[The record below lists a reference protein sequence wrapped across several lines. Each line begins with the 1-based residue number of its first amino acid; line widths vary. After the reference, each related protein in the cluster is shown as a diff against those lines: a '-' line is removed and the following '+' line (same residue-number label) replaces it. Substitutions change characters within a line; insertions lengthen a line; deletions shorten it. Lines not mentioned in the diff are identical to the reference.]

1 MRDLLQIFIVTI
13 SIGIAAFTSGC
24 ASIGASIG
32 VEASYNAAFRAKL
45 EDISKKPIEDQI
57 KTQQVRFLDE
67 SPNLAVQQ
75 KGQVVGLSC
84 KLTPAVFVFSWV
96 WHPELN
102 EINGMN
108 PEDAAR
114 RQLSFKAMQLGAN
127 AVVKASCTHRD
138 GIDWGNNCF
147 ESWICTGQAI
157 LVP

>member
-1 MRDLLQIFIVTI
+1 MRDLPHLIKAPI
-13 SIGIAAFTSGC
+13 SIGIAALTSGC

-32 VEASYNAAFRAKL
+32 VEAGYNAAFRAKI

-57 KTQQVRFLDE
+57 KTQQVRILDE
-67 SPNLAVQQ
+67 SPDLAVQP

-84 KLTPAVFVFSWV
+84 KLTPAVFVFKWV

-102 EINGMN
+102 EINGMT

-147 ESWICTGQAI
+147 ESWRCTG
-157 LVP
+157 LVVVVP